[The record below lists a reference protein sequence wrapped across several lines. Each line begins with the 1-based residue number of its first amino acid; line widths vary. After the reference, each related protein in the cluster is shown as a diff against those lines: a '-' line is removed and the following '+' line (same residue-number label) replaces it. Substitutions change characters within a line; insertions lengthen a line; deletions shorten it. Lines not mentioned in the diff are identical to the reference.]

1 MEKQLIISISREY
14 GSAGHDIAENI
25 AREMN
30 LKFYD
35 RNMLDEIAKSKNV
48 QIDNLKKYDEKPRNI
63 FNSRKV
69 GSFTN
74 SYEQIIAEMQFDY
87 IREKANAGES
97 FVIVGRCSET
107 VLKGNEALISIFI
120 LGDKEVK
127 LKRIMDK
134 FNLNESDAAA
144 KIKRHDRNR
153 KQYHNHYSD
162 GKWGDS
168 RLYDMC
174 INSSRLGIDKTT
186 AVIRHFIEERKSVK

>member
-14 GSAGHDIAENI
+14 GSGGHEIAESI
-25 AREMN
+25 AKEMN
-30 LKFYD
+30 LNFYD
-35 RNMLDEIAKSKNV
+35 RNMLDDIAKKKNME
-48 QIDNLKKYDEKPRNI
+48 IENLKKYDERPRNI

-87 IREKANAGES
+87 IREKANNGES

-107 VLKGNEALISIFI
+107 VLKGNKALISIFI
-120 LGDKEVK
+120 LGDKETK
-127 LKRIMDK
+127 LNRIMDK
-134 FNLNESDAAA
+134 FQLNEFDASA
-144 KIKRHDRNR
+144 KIKRHDRSR
-153 KQYHNHYSD
+153 KQYHNHYSE

-174 INSSRLGIDKTT
+174 INSSKLGVDKTA
-186 AVIRHFIEERKSVK
+186 AVIKQFIEEVKIAG